1 MALPTGY
8 YTVAAVRVGN
18 DLIASQYAV
27 GDSMWV
33 GAVSILCSVSVPAYA
48 CIGTPIAPLFAI
60 DATRSGGIDSS
71 NYLPPREV
79 RPGQPF
85 SVIWPN
91 VAGGAT
97 ASMVVQVVPNPGR
110 Q

>member
-1 MALPTGY
+1 MAVPTGY
-8 YTVAAVRVGN
+8 YTVPAVRSGT
-18 DLIASQYAV
+18 DLIASFYAV

-33 GAVSILCSVSVPAYA
+33 GAVSVLCSLSAPAYA
-48 CIGTPIAPLFAI
+48 CIGTPITPLFAM
-60 DATRSGGIDSS
+60 DSTRSGGLDSS

-85 SVIWPN
+85 SVIWPGVPVPN
-91 VAGGAT
+91 T
-97 ASMVVQVVPNPGR
+97 ASMTLQVVPNPGG